1 VLNRKV
7 HVFLDAPFH
16 TLNVRYNLIIQNK
29 IDLKKYDL
37 LLVYYFENIDSQEF
51 SK

>member
-1 VLNRKV
+1 VLITC
-7 HVFLDAPFH
+7 PTFH
-16 TLNVRYNLIIQNK
+16 IRDVSYNLIIQNK
-29 IDLKKYDL
+29 IDLKTYDL

>member
-1 VLNRKV
+1 MPTQLTIHEPVS
-7 HVFLDAPFH
+7 
-16 TLNVRYNLIIQNK
+16 YNLIIQNK
-29 IDLKKYDL
+29 IDLKTYDL